1 MKTTAM
7 IADIQR
13 SSVHDGPGFRTTV
26 FFKGCQLKC
35 AWCHNP
41 ETIAFEKQVLQYPK
55 KCIGCGMCSEGCF
68 AGAKVECGREMTLE
82 EVFHQIEL
90 DRAYYGAE
98 GGVTLSGG
106 EPLCQADFVLAL
118 VQKCK
123 AEGIRCAMESNLCV
137 EWTTALPVIGE
148 LSLLMCDLKIWDE
161 EKHIRYV
168 GASNRRIIDNLR
180 RTMETEVPLV
190 LRTPVVPTVNGNV
203 DEIRA
208 IASYAAQLPNLKY
221 YELLSY
227 HPLGISKANA
237 LGMHM
242 TEFEKPTSDLMAE
255 LVQAAVDQCVTV
267 RVNNMSA
274 ETFLKRK
281 INQ

>member
-1 MKTTAM
+1 MKNTAM
-7 IADIQR
+7 MTDIQR

-41 ETIAFEKQVLQYPK
+41 ETIAFEKQILQYPE
-55 KCIGCGMCSEGCF
+55 KCIGCGLCSEGCF

-82 EVFHQIEL
+82 EIFREIEL
-90 DRAYYGAE
+90 DRAYYGTE

-106 EPLCQADFVLAL
+106 EPLCQADFAL
-118 VQKCK
+118 KLVKKCK

-137 EWTTALPVIGE
+137 DWQVALPVVQE

-168 GASNRRIIDNLR
+168 GASNRRIIENLR
-180 RTMETEVPLV
+180 RTAETGVPLIV
-190 LRTPVVPTVNGNV
+190 RTPVVPSVNACA
-203 DEIRA
+203 DEISA
-208 IASYAAQLPNLKY
+208 IAGYAAQLPNLKY

-227 HPLGISKANA
+227 HPLGLSKARA
-237 LGMHM
+237 LGMEM
-242 TEFEKPTSDLMAE
+242 TEFEKPTKELMKE
-255 LVQAAVDQCVTV
+255 LVHAAAAKGVPVM
-267 RVNNMSA
+267 VNGMSA
-274 ETFLKRK
+274 ETFLKGR
-281 INQ
+281 